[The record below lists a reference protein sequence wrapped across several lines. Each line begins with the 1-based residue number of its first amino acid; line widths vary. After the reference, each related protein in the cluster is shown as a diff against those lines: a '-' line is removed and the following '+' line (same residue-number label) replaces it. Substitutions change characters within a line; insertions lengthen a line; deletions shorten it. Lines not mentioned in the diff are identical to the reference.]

1 MPRERLCPRLALVG
15 LGHFCIGWDAR
26 VLYDWWRV
34 KGAGMRD
41 MLTDAPAAAR
51 SKQAAVTY

>member
-1 MPRERLCPRLALVG
+1 VG

-34 KGAGMRD
+34 NGAGMRD